1 MATNHKISKAIL
13 VDVEYLKLLEH
24 LAEEIQNARLAE
36 MEVWAR
42 NRIIAA
48 MTVSEEIERFL
59 AENGT

>member
-59 AENGT
+59 AKNGL